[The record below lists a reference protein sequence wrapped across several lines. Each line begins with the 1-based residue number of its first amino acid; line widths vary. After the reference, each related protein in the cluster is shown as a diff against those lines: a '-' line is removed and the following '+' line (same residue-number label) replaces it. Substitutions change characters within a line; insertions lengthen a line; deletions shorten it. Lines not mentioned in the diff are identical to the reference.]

1 MSLLLFTWSQIR
13 KAWELALLVIDLNYL
28 SCVLISVLRSFFYFR
43 LFNYLFSIFKYNLNP
58 RFLSLC
64 SLTYIALLVL
74 CNAKS
79 VLEKQL
85 RLWYSFF
92 LKLQRALFVQIFQ
105 LLVFCRLF
113 LFCSSLSPLILRWSY
128 KTAFT
133 IIDNFNNSHLLLR
146 LLRYRRYDSFL
157 FIPGHNLGFQSI
169 HLLIIFLTIQ
179 IININMFPLFL
190 IVQRLIL
197 LHFQIIFHLNWLIIL
212 INKTFKLQSL
222 TFMPIISIYL
232 VSFFYFLVFD
242 LWFFVILIFRAVV
255 ITHLLQPSCCPSSHY
270 GLRIN

>member
-43 LFNYLFSIFKYNLNP
+43 LFNYLFPIFNYNLDS

-64 SLTYIALLVL
+64 SLTYITLLVL
-74 CNAKS
+74 RNAES
-79 VLEKQL
+79 VWEKQL
-85 RLWYSFF
+85 RLWYSFL

-105 LLVFCRLF
+105 FLVFCRLF

-128 KTAFT
+128 KTALT

-146 LLRYRRYDSFL
+146 LLRYCGYDSFL
-157 FIPGHNLGFQSI
+157 FIPRYNLGFRSI
-169 HLLIIFLTIQ
+169 HPLIIFLTIQ

-190 IVQRLIL
+190 IAQRLIL
-197 LHFQIIFHLNWLIIL
+197 VHFRIILDLKWLAIL

-242 LWFFVILIFRAVV
+242 LWFFVILIFSTVV
-255 ITHLLQPSCCPSSHY
+255 ITPLLLPSCCPSSHY